1 MNHEHTLGTLPL
13 DRDDER
19 LAVVAVAAAG
29 SRPAIE
35 VRVQT
40 DCDELGWVTQ
50 RRLSLSA
57 SQARALAAMLGRA
70 VTADIPA
77 HVASGASNIV
87 ELAAFRAG

>member
-13 DRDDER
+13 DREDER

-40 DCDELGWVTQ
+40 DCHELGWVTQ

-57 SQARALAAMLGRA
+57 SQARALASVLTRA
-70 VTADIPA
+70 VAADVPA
-77 HVASGASNIV
+77 PITDGASNII

>member
-13 DRDDER
+13 DRQDER

-57 SQARALAAMLGRA
+57 SQARALAGMLTRA
-70 VTADIPA
+70 VSADVPTPITD
-77 HVASGASNIV
+77 GASNII